1 MENKRL
7 KPNFMI
13 SQGELMQLGD
23 KAAQLAVQDQ
33 TPLLSY
39 GVDSAYVTAIEDKT
53 HQLKHYPTDE
63 ELEGKAMNF
72 NEVKTQQADIA
83 KAGIRTMM
91 VKVKQVFK
99 EDSGNWIRFGT
110 KGMSEMEDLKLIK
123 CGFRVVRMSN
133 LFLTELAAKGVTQAM
148 IDELETEVKN
158 YDKAYDDQQDAK
170 LLRKAETQERILLAN
185 SLYAMITELFD
196 FGKDYWSTRNTARYK
211 DYIIYESPSAKKKKD
226 EKKVGEKT
234 DVVPPTS

>member
-1 MENKRL
+1 V
-7 KPNFMI
+7 I

-23 KAAQLAVQDQ
+23 KAARLAVQDQ

-39 GVDSAYVTAIEDKT
+39 GVDVAYVTAIEDLT
-53 HQLKHYPTDE
+53 QQLKHYPTDE

-72 NEVKTQQADIA
+72 NEVKIQQADTVRV
-83 KAGIRTMM
+83 GIRTMM

-133 LFLTELAAKGVTQAM
+133 LFLTELSAKGVTQAM
-148 IDELETEVKN
+148 IDELENDVKK

-185 SLYAMITELFD
+185 SLYAKITELFD
-196 FGKDYWSTRNTARYK
+196 FGKDYWSTRNAARYK
-211 DYIIYESPSAKKKKD
+211 DYIIYESPAEKKKKD
-226 EKKVGEKT
+226 EKKVAEKT
-234 DVVPPTS
+234 GDETPTPE